1 VKSIA
6 AKERRILEIMDE
18 IEQMLAREEE

>member
-6 AKERRILEIMDE
+6 LKERRILEIMDE
-18 IEQMLAREEE
+18 IERMLAREGE